1 MTKTP
6 DGYIAPEVFDQLERL
21 NLKNIAEKLKA
32 GKVLTAH
39 EERTLKSAQE
49 SSKSHGHDE
58 RMTSEELRH
67 VYLANVGKTITRQGI
82 EDFCTNHNV
91 RRAEDKTYS
100 KLEYLKAWRESKAE
114 GNDPSNPK
122 TAKILKEC
130 KILDLRIG
138 QIEGELYPKDEVVK
152 ASVQLVADFRSSLK
166 SWLDHTSAKFPD
178 HAAIW
183 QEAHDSAIK
192 AVQDG
197 LSI

>member
-6 DGYIAPEVFDQLERL
+6 DNYIAPEVFDQLERL
-21 NLKNIAEKLKA
+21 NLKNIAEKLKV

-39 EERTLKSAQE
+39 EDRTLKAAQE
-49 SSKSHGHDE
+49 SSKSQGQDE
-58 RMTSEELRH
+58 RLTSDQLRAI
-67 VYLANVGKTITRQGI
+67 VLAYEGETITRQGI
-82 EDFCTNHNV
+82 EYFCNRFNV

-100 KLEYLKAWRESKAE
+100 KLEFLKARRDNKAI

-138 QIEGELYPKDEVVK
+138 QIEGELYPKEEVVK
-152 ASVQLVADFRSSLK
+152 ASTQLVADFRSSLK
-166 SWLDHTSAKFPD
+166 SWLDHTSAKYPD
-178 HAAIW
+178 HAALW
-183 QEAHDSAIK
+183 QEAHDLAIK